1 MSMKLNFCL
10 CKNSVFEYFPK
21 QNVVKDCGELGLVE
35 NRSQI
40 TKTSLYFANFSYK
53 VSPSTW
59 ETPGRLVRTQKV
71 MSREFLCVAISE
83 KKKKKDN
90 GLYNF
95 LFKKMS
101 LFSW

>member
-83 KKKKKDN
+83 KKKKRQWP
-90 GLYNF
+90 LQ
-95 LFKKMS
+95 
-101 LFSW
+101 FSF

>member
-83 KKKKKDN
+83 KKKKDN